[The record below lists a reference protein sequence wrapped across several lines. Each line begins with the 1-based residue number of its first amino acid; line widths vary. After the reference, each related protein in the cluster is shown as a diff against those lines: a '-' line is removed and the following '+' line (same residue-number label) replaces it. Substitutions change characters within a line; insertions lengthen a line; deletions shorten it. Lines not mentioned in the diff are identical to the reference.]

1 MELAGYSDWIMR
13 MGSVAGA
20 STSQNIAYP
29 GHSHF
34 QNIPRITITGPSGRM
49 WLDWVNSSN
58 SLAQNFCSDHT
69 AYVCWTRL
77 TLQGMVSCCQ
87 GQKSKQPEESCFL
100 LTINTCQFSEVRP
113 WFDTTHFT
121 TFPDLLTNQ
130 FTSFCYNCIFQAD
143 QPSEWAWQRP
153 SLPVVRHLGIHVFRR
168 EHVRPMLLVLR
179 INKRNFLETVIWVID
194 MYLHIHSL
202 WQRKIMEG
210 FQLANKLCML
220 MQFVWIFSKIFIWRE
235 RLIIA
240 WIIVLFPKASLL
252 WITHCYPSTMLA
264 HHWILPW
271 WIKCVFFF
279 ILNQCQRSKSC

>member
-1 MELAGYSDWIMR
+1 
-13 MGSVAGA
+13 
-20 STSQNIAYP
+20 
-29 GHSHF
+29 
-34 QNIPRITITGPSGRM
+34 
-49 WLDWVNSSN
+49 
-58 SLAQNFCSDHT
+58 
-69 AYVCWTRL
+69 
-77 TLQGMVSCCQ
+77 MVYCCQ

-100 LTINTCQFSEVRP
+100 LTINTCQFLQVRP

-121 TFPDLLTNQ
+121 TFPDLLTDQ
-130 FTSFCYNCIFQAD
+130 FISFCYNCIFQAD

-153 SLPVVRHLGIHVFRR
+153 SLPVVRHLGIHVLRR
-168 EHVRPMLLVLR
+168 EHVRPMLLMLR
-179 INKRNFLETVIWVID
+179 INKWNFLESVIWVID

-210 FQLANKLCML
+210 FQLTNKFCML

-252 WITHCYPSTMLA
+252 WTTHCYPSTMLA

-271 WIKCVFFF
+271 WIKCVF
-279 ILNQCQRSKSC
+279 LYSKSVPEIKKLLKILSTRVPPRKGWIIVILANRYILLYCFTFYDPITWNRAKLIS